1 MNDAMRHI
9 AFYLFASV
17 YLATASSTLL
27 LLVEPIYSS
36 AGPATYR
43 EQTGVTKELP
53 KPKFVQRRHLP
64 LAKVAQL
71 TPDAALAA
79 ESPEAIELV
88 VCAEHARANAPNNSP
103 YYFSILS
110 SRAPPF
116 MS

>member
-1 MNDAMRHI
+1 MNGAIRHI
-9 AFYLFASV
+9 AFYLFAGV
-17 YLATASSTLL
+17 YLAAASSTLL
-27 LLVEPIYSS
+27 SLLEPIYSS
-36 AGPATYR
+36 AGPAAFR

-64 LAKVAQL
+64 MIKVVQL
-71 TPDAALAA
+71 IPDVALAA
-79 ESPEAIELV
+79 ESPQATELV
-88 VCAEHARANAPNNSP
+88 VCAEYAGADVSNSSC